1 MWRLVVALLFL
12 TVLFVAVARL
22 ATEVTPAVRRLPD
35 VQDVPDAPDVPE
47 HYKWNKHRGLYSDL
61 SGNLFR

>member
-22 ATEVTPAVRRLPD
+22 ATEVTPAVRSLP
-35 VQDVPDAPDVPE
+35 PDLPQQNQ
-47 HYKWNKHRGLYSDL
+47 HYGLYSDL